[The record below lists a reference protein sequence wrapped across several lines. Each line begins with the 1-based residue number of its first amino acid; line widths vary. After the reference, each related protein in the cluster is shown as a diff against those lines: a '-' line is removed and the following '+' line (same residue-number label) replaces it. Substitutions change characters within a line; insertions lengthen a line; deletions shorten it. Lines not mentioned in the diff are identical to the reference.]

1 MDISGVPVRPE
12 ETKAAG
18 VASVGRSMAL
28 SSIVVT
34 AILFLGKLAG
44 FGKEMLMSRWMTK
57 EATDAFKVVYNSI
70 YFLIYTKIE
79 KLLRPTFLP
88 LFVKR
93 RVADS
98 EEEAWKLPNVVGT
111 VEVLVLAVVGVLGF
125 VFARQIFAF
134 GWSKAAET
142 EATLRVATRSLRI
155 LSGGLLFFC
164 LSILAELTLHSYK
177 RFALAALAEAVFR
190 IAVVLTMLGLLGTVW
205 DKETHQAAYGLV
217 WGVAVGGALRLLVML
232 PGLKAHLKEFR
243 FSLDVKL
250 PDFVSMV
257 KLMPPVVLGLL
268 FSSLRTYADSWLG
281 TSIGV
286 GTYSYLDWAR
296 RLVDMPVQI
305 LPMALSFVVSPYHSE
320 WAPQTD
326 KDQLRDAL
334 VGTTRAMTFLFVPAG
349 LGLVLLAFPATWFV
363 YGGGEFNLEDASQTA
378 KALWIYSA
386 GMPFFSME
394 GIINKWFFALSD
406 TLTPNLVGAAMA
418 ALHVAIA
425 FFGVKLARRESVK
438 LCAVALAL
446 TASKGIKV
454 LILYG
459 CLRKKLEGIQGK
471 ALAWFSARLGLC
483 VLGMTGAVLGTLWG
497 LKAGMGLDVQEKMHS
512 LLLLLAGAGAGGGAF
527 MLLAFLLR
535 IEELHLV
542 LSEIRKRLPFQ
553 TA

>member
-1 MDISGVPVRPE
+1 MDISKVPPQSPPAKVDD
-12 ETKAAG
+12 ASSAG
-18 VASVGRSMAL
+18 KSMAL

-88 LFVKR
+88 LFVR
-93 RVADS
+93 RRLS
-98 EEEAWKLPNVVGT
+98 EGEEKAWKLPNVVCT
-111 VEVLVLAVVGVLGF
+111 VELLFLVVIGILGF
-125 VFARQIFAF
+125 LFAGKIFAF

-142 EATLRVATRSLRI
+142 EAVLEVAARSLRI

-190 IAVVLTMLGLLGTVW
+190 IAVVLSMLALLGTVW

-217 WGVAVGGALRLLVML
+217 WGVALGGALRLLVML
-232 PGLKAHLKEFR
+232 PGLKGHLKAFR
-243 FSLDVKL
+243 FSFDLKL

-257 KLMPPVVLGLL
+257 KLMPPVVLGLV

-286 GTYSYLDWAR
+286 GSYSYLDWAR

-305 LPMALSFVVSPYHSE
+305 LPMALSFVVYPYLSE
-320 WAPQTD
+320 WASR
-326 KDQLRDAL
+326 KDNAQLRDAL
-334 VGTTRAMTFLFVPAG
+334 VGTTRAMMFLFVPACVG
-349 LGLVLLAFPATWFV
+349 LILLSFPVTWFI
-363 YGGGEFNLEDASQTA
+363 YGGGEFTLEDASQTA
-378 KALWIYSA
+378 RALVIYSL

-418 ALHVAIA
+418 SLHVAIA
-425 FFGVKLARRESVK
+425 FFGVRLAKRKAVQ
-438 LCAVALAL
+438 LCAVASAL
-446 TASKGIKV
+446 TLSKSLKV
-454 LILYG
+454 LLLYG
-459 CLRKKLEGIQGK
+459 FLRRKLDGIQGR
-471 ALAWFSARLGLC
+471 ALAWFSVRLGVCLL
-483 VLGMTGAVLGTLWG
+483 VMTGAVMGTMGG
-497 LKAGMGLDVQEKMHS
+497 LQSGLGLDLQEKMHC
-512 LLLLLAGAGAGGGAF
+512 LLLLLAGGGVGGFAF
-527 MLLAFLLR
+527 MFVAFLLR

-542 LSEIRKRLPFQ
+542 LAEVRKRLPF
-553 TA
+553 